1 MYCIVFNFVRQCRIK
16 LRNVYFSAE
25 GKMANTTSHTDSLE
39 TKKEDKPRWIYF
51 FDRDSHKRYTEHL
64 RDKEY
69 NEVNERFIFKVQL

>member
-1 MYCIVFNFVRQCRIK
+1 
-16 LRNVYFSAE
+16 
-25 GKMANTTSHTDSLE
+25 MANTTSHTDSLE